1 MKKQG
6 RTLTDRLSFFPSKD
20 LLAEVIICENL
31 DRFIQG
37 RTVDSFTKE
46 ELVDRLMEGGS
57 YKSQDNQLT
66 VEEEVAASQI
76 QELHTSLDPYKE
88 HLLRLF

>member
-6 RTLTDRLSFFPSKD
+6 RTLTDRLSFLPSKD
-20 LLAEVIICENL
+20 LLAEVLICENL

-37 RTVDSFTKE
+37 RTVDSFSKE

-57 YKSQDNQLT
+57 YKGLDRQQTL
-66 VEEEVAASQI
+66 EQEMASAQI
-76 QELHTSLDPYKE
+76 
-88 HLLRLF
+88 